1 MDELPDFLDENY
13 DPTAVMERV
22 DHLPHQAQQDIEQIS
37 RILRAAFGYDVTEM
51 PADGRIVSIALTGP
65 SADRQSRTHEPT
77 GYDFHIMVNLSE
89 CADEGHWRF
98 ARRLIASEIRPHRPV
113 TLTVDV
119 SSDSTEIILYDAT
132 TDFPLNARELFF
144 R

>member
-1 MDELPDFLDENY
+1 MDELPDFLDDGY
-13 DPTAVMERV
+13 DPAAVMERV

-37 RILRAAFGYDVTEM
+37 RILRAAFGYDEPEM

-89 CADEGHWRF
+89 CADDGYWRF
-98 ARRLIASEIRPHRPV
+98 ARRLIASEIGPRSV
-113 TLTVDV
+113 TLTVNATSV
-119 SSDSTEIILYDAT
+119 SDGIILYDAT
-132 TDFPLNARELFF
+132 TDFPLTARELSF